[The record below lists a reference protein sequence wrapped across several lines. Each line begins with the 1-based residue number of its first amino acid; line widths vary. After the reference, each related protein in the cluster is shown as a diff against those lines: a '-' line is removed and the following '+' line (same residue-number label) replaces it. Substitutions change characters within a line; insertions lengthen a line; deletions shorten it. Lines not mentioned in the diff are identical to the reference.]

1 MMTSVAHC
9 TYRYKKGRTVYQH
22 MHAEESCAGSS
33 ASSLTAALGTFS
45 SVGKGP
51 TGATVAV
58 WVFVTCLLH
67 PPVGFSYPHFH
78 HSSIDGFV
86 MFWQPFAPDLSDVGR
101 GVWECEVLPSI
112 MAHGLGHSSQPAS
125 QESLHAFLLQNP
137 ETNILAAWKKK
148 QDEESS
154 HPNTFQ
160 SSNSKEYKVVPV
172 HAMRQ
177 PLSQLVM
184 LPQWFHLQPE
194 HATRLN

>member
-1 MMTSVAHC
+1 MMTSAAHC

-33 ASSLTAALGTFS
+33 ASSLTVALGTFS

-51 TGATVAV
+51 TGATVAM
-58 WVFVTCLLH
+58 WVFVACLLH

-125 QESLHAFLLQNP
+125 RESLHAFLLQNP
-137 ETNILAAWKKK
+137 ETNILAGWKKK

-154 HPNTFQ
+154 PQHF
-160 SSNSKEYKVVPV
+160 SK
-172 HAMRQ
+172 
-177 PLSQLVM
+177 
-184 LPQWFHLQPE
+184 LQ
-194 HATRLN
+194 